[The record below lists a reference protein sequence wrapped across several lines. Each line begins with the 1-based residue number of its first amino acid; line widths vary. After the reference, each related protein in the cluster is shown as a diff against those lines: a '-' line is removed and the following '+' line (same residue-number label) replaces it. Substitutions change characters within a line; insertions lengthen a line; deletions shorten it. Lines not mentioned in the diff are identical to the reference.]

1 MRASFLILALTVVVG
16 IAAEIIPQAK
26 NCAAVFEGQVVADD
40 LVASET
46 NRVGEARYGLYSI
59 TEIRKARIKIESII
73 KQDRPMTNEVT
84 VYYDLNNSVVC
95 PRPVRLSRGERATFY
110 CVTDRIGSVTNA
122 LVIPMGTFITDP

>member
-1 MRASFLILALTVVVG
+1 M
-16 IAAEIIPQAK
+16 
-26 NCAAVFEGQVVADD
+26 FEGQVVADD

-84 VYYDLNNSVVC
+84 VYYDLNNSVVAHA
-95 PRPVRLSRGERATFY
+95 R
-110 CVTDRIGSVTNA
+110 
-122 LVIPMGTFITDP
+122 